1 MNTYLDKFNTENEV
15 EEEISR
21 LFSLRNTIQRIINDI
36 YRKKFLRPAYII
48 DSIPIEK
55 EYSKYI
61 SPEMII
67 DLNIISKFGFTNQ
80 DKITPPKKG
89 LKHYIYNKILE
100 KLRDLNMNNYMDNS
114 IFINVYILYT
124 ERIKTER
131 ALDKLL
137 EENNLSKTNYIEE
150 INDRIECLYKKYID
164 ILTK

>member
-1 MNTYLDKFNTENEV
+1 MGTYLDKFNTENEV

-21 LFSLRNTIQRIINDI
+21 LFSLRNEIQKIEGDI
-36 YRKKFLRPAYII
+36 YRKKFIRPAYDI
-48 DSIPIEK
+48 DINSIEK
-55 EYSKYI
+55 EYGEYI
-61 SPEMII
+61 SPQMSI

-100 KLRDLNMNNYMDNS
+100 KFRNLNMKNYMDNS